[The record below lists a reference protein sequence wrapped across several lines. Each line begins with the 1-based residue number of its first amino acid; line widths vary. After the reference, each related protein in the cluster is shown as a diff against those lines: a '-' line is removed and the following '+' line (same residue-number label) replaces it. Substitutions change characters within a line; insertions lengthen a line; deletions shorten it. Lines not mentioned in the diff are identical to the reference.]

1 MDQKLR
7 RDMNIGDNLRK
18 LRYKA
23 GFSQEKLCVELQRY
37 KCDIGR
43 TTYEKYENGEL
54 NIRISVLVALR
65 EIYDCKYDDFF
76 EGLVA

>member
-23 GFSQEKLCVELQRY
+23 GFSQEKLCVEL
-37 KCDIGR
+37 
-43 TTYEKYENGEL
+43 
-54 NIRISVLVALR
+54 
-65 EIYDCKYDDFF
+65 
-76 EGLVA
+76 

>member
-18 LRYKA
+18 LRYKS

-43 TTYEKYENGEL
+43 TTYEKY
-54 NIRISVLVALR
+54 
-65 EIYDCKYDDFF
+65 
-76 EGLVA
+76 

>member
-37 KCDIGR
+37 KCDIG
-43 TTYEKYENGEL
+43 
-54 NIRISVLVALR
+54 
-65 EIYDCKYDDFF
+65 
-76 EGLVA
+76 

>member
-23 GFSQEKLCVELQRY
+23 GFSQRMKNM
-37 KCDIGR
+37 R
-43 TTYEKYENGEL
+43 TE
-54 NIRISVLVALR
+54 S
-65 EIYDCKYDDFF
+65 
-76 EGLVA
+76 